1 MNNLYLNKY
10 FLFLLVGIPSYI
22 IALLLNLILVEH
34 LNISIVISYIP
45 VLFLQVIINFILNLK
60 FVFKGNRS
68 KNFYIKMKNFMLL
81 ILLVRLFDWVF
92 FVILTQYFIVWYI
105 FAQLINV
112 AIFSFVKFLV
122 SIRIFE

>member
-10 FLFLLVGIPSYI
+10 FLFLSVGIPSYI

-45 VLFLQVIINFILNLK
+45 VLFLQVIINFVLNLK
-60 FVFKGNRS
+60 FVFKENRS

-112 AIFSFVKFLV
+112 AIFSFIKFLV

>member
-10 FLFLLVGIPSYI
+10 FLFLSVGIPSYI

-45 VLFLQVIINFILNLK
+45 VLFLQVIINFVLNLK
-60 FVFKGNRS
+60 FVFKENRS

-81 ILLVRLFDWVF
+81 ILLVRLLDWVF
-92 FVILTQYFIVWYI
+92 FVILTQYLIVWYI

-112 AIFSFVKFLV
+112 AIFSFIKFLV

>member
-10 FLFLLVGIPSYI
+10 FLFLSVGIPSYI

-45 VLFLQVIINFILNLK
+45 VLFLQVIINFVLNLK
-60 FVFKGNRS
+60 FVFKENRS

-81 ILLVRLFDWVF
+81 ILLVRLLDWVF

-112 AIFSFVKFLV
+112 AIFSFIKFLV